1 MEIIS
6 NPDAAGTTPLLG
18 SDPAFLEALEHVSR
32 LAQLDRPA
40 LVIGERGTGKELIA
54 ERLHYL
60 SPRWDGPFAKVNC
73 AALTETLLESELF
86 GHEAGAF
93 TGARQRRRG
102 RFERADSGTLFLDE
116 IATASPRLQEQIL
129 RVIEYGEFERVGGE
143 QTLKVDVRVV
153 GATNVDLPDCVAA
166 GKFRADLLDRL
177 SFDVVTL
184 PPLRARPADILE
196 LGEAFGIRM
205 AKTLGH
211 PLFPGFTADCQRLLL
226 GYPWPG
232 NVRELRNV
240 IERAVY
246 RAGPGER
253 PIDVIQI
260 DPFESPWR
268 PGNAPKAEA
277 PKAIASKDFATSVAA
292 FETDLLKRALADND
306 DNQTLAAQQLKLS
319 YHQLRRLLKKYGL

>member
-6 NPDAAGTTPLLG
+6 SPDAAGTTPLLG
-18 SDPAFLEALEHVSR
+18 SDPIFLEALEHVSR

-40 LVIGERGTGKELIA
+40 LVIGERGTGKELFA

-102 RFERADSGTLFLDE
+102 RFERADGGTLFLDE
-116 IATASPRLQEQIL
+116 IATASQRLQEQIL

-143 QTLKVDVRVV
+143 QTMKVNVRVV
-153 GATNVDLPDCVAA
+153 GATNADLPECVAA

-196 LGEAFGIRM
+196 LSEAFGIRM

-211 PLFPGFTADCQRLLL
+211 PLFPGFTGHCQQMLLDHA
-226 GYPWPG
+226 WPG

-246 RAGPGER
+246 RAGPSET
-253 PIDVIQI
+253 PIDAIQI

-268 PGNAPKAEA
+268 PGNASKNDA
-277 PKAIASKDFATSVAA
+277 PKIVASNDFTASVAA
-292 FETDLLKRALADND
+292 FEADLLKRTLAAADGS
-306 DNQTLAAQQLKLS
+306 QTQAAQQLKLS
-319 YHQLRRLLKKYGL
+319 YHQFRRLLKKYKL